1 MHGIMTSC
9 NRCSNACIGSTSR
22 QLHHRA
28 GGGGEHLVAA
38 EKLSDVSAL
47 HHKAMKPDV
56 TFKIIQKTER
66 DKLRLRMDN
75 STSELVNVVE
85 LTLYKQT
92 EPNRSSA
99 YGHFI
104 SLE

>member
-1 MHGIMTSC
+1 M
-9 NRCSNACIGSTSR
+9 
-22 QLHHRA
+22 Q

-66 DKLRLRMDN
+66 DKLRLRIVIHVPLSIPHNNYNANTRSAHNDVKWHSMA
-75 STSELVNVVE
+75 NVY
-85 LTLYKQT
+85 TNT
-92 EPNRSSA
+92 
-99 YGHFI
+99 
-104 SLE
+104 